1 MEASVDQNAMSEG
14 NNVDPTDE
22 TDERTNTINR
32 RNLMKTIGAAG
43 GTVGFGILS
52 TNKGSAKQ
60 IAGSPSTADI
70 EKVKAA
76 RQSYTASQAAE
87 NAILTEGEQL
97 LEELK
102 NRNIIKSET
111 ELDTAKFTPKKE
123 YAETREG
130 MGMTSFI
137 SNGVPTA
144 HIYTSKKLQNQ
155 HLSVVVEPQL
165 QRSFAILRPSAD
177 DQKNVVTIDAS
188 GDDTVTYGAQSVV
201 CTDKYDLSDGSAVDP
216 TPKDNCWLDGETY
229 WRYIYSDGSCSLGD
243 FISCNPLGS
252 VYLDCNNCSG

>member
-130 MGMTSFI
+130 MGMTRDR
-137 SNGVPTA
+137 
-144 HIYTSKKLQNQ
+144 K
-155 HLSVVVEPQL
+155 SVV
-165 QRSFAILRPSAD
+165 
-177 DQKNVVTIDAS
+177 
-188 GDDTVTYGAQSVV
+188 
-201 CTDKYDLSDGSAVDP
+201 
-216 TPKDNCWLDGETY
+216 
-229 WRYIYSDGSCSLGD
+229 
-243 FISCNPLGS
+243 
-252 VYLDCNNCSG
+252 